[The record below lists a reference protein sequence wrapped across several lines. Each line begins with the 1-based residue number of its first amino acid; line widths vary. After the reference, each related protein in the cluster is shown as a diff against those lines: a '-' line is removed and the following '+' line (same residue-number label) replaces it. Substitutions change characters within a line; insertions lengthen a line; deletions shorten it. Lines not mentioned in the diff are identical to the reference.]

1 MQAESAEVSGPKT
14 IKLTAAGKIPKK
26 RGRKPKPKVDKP
38 IKIRK
43 KPGPK
48 PKRKERF
55 SLLGN
60 GRKLDTSSSLGLLAT
75 KLTNLIKVSYTT
87 CSEDS

>member
-1 MQAESAEVSGPKT
+1 MKSENPEASAPKP

-38 IKIRK
+38 VKIRK

-55 SLLGN
+55 AFLGTST
-60 GRKLDTSSSLGLLAT
+60 GRKVDTSISLGFLTT
-75 KLTNLIKVSYTT
+75 KLANLTKVSE
-87 CSEDS
+87 S

>member
-1 MQAESAEVSGPKT
+1 MQLEELKTHGPKP

-26 RGRKPKPKVDKP
+26 RGRKPKPKVEKP

-48 PKRKERF
+48 PKRKERL
-55 SLLGN
+55 SLLQSVS
-60 GRKLDTSSSLGLLAT
+60 KLESSSCQALLAT
-75 KLTNLIKVSYTT
+75 KLINLIKVSGLIGSLSY
-87 CSEDS
+87 